1 MYRRRRL
8 SKETEHDNS
17 NGFGTYPD
25 QSGGSCRLL
34 SAEHGSNRWGENDT
48 MQISRLMPNG
58 RVDNNFA
65 ESRTDEHQGQ
75 YVRLLGVSQRR

>member
-17 NGFGTYPD
+17 NGFGPYPD

-34 SAEHGSNRWGENDT
+34 SAES
-48 MQISRLMPNG
+48 M
-58 RVDNNFA
+58 A
-65 ESRTDEHQGQ
+65 
-75 YVRLLGVSQRR
+75 

>member
-1 MYRRRRL
+1 MGRLILWCSDLGPGGCPGRAQAVELMYRRRRL

-34 SAEHGSNRWGENDT
+34 SAES
-48 MQISRLMPNG
+48 M
-58 RVDNNFA
+58 A
-65 ESRTDEHQGQ
+65 
-75 YVRLLGVSQRR
+75 